1 MEYGIS
7 GYQSDYRFVKKD
19 VVELDHKVIKLHGN
33 QTPDDIYLLAM
44 KEGSQLIY
52 KEITLVVE
60 NTVTGQ
66 KQFYPLP
73 TSSGMG
79 AGLDI
84 VDFNHDGLLDVGVYV
99 FSGGTGNQ
107 IDYFIFFNQG
117 NQVQLGFSNELFE
130 QKLELEV
137 TYLPYY
143 QVEIKNMTTNE
154 TTILDLSHRSQEY
167 LNAIYDREGN
177 LKAPLSGVVAHVSD
191 SDPINSKMSEQGH
204 DLILT
209 QRVLG
214 RSHNDTLGYVQSYI
228 AFDNGKYYVYRI
240 LISQ

>member
-7 GYQSDYRFVKKD
+7 GYQSDYRFIKKD
-19 VVELDHKVIKLHGN
+19 VVELEHEVVKLQGN
-33 QTPDDIYLLAM
+33 ETPEDIYLLAI

-60 NTVTGQ
+60 NQVTGE

-84 VDFNHDGLLDVGVYV
+84 VDFNHDGLLDIGVYV
-99 FSGGTGNQ
+99 FSGGTGSQ
-107 IDYFIFFNQG
+107 VDYFIFFNQG
-117 NQVQLGFSNELFE
+117 NQVKLGFSNELFE
-130 QKLELEV
+130 EKLEFEV
-137 TYLPYY
+137 NYLPHY
-143 QVEIKNMTTNE
+143 QVEIKNINTDE
-154 TTILDLSHRSQEY
+154 ITILDLSHRSQDY
-167 LNAIYDREGN
+167 LNAVYDKQGN
-177 LKAPLSGVVAHVSD
+177 LKAPLSGVIAHVSD
-191 SDPINSKMSEQGH
+191 SAPINSKISTQGH

-228 AFDNGKYYVYRI
+228 AFDDGKYYVYRT

>member
-33 QTPDDIYLLAM
+33 QTHDDIYLLAM
-44 KEGSQLIY
+44 KEGSQLSY

-66 KQFYPLP
+66 KQFYPIP

-99 FSGGTGNQ
+99 
-107 IDYFIFFNQG
+107 
-117 NQVQLGFSNELFE
+117 FSNELFE

-167 LNAIYDREGN
+167 LNAIYDSEGN